1 MIKVDYDEDFMN
13 DSDLVGVGARNFI
26 IIIMVFDR
34 VFFFNDDDDHDHGR
48 LFGCMMHPPES
59 RWCLGR

>member
-1 MIKVDYDEDFMN
+1 MIKVDYDEDFMH

-34 VFFFNDDDDHDHGR
+34 VFFF
-48 LFGCMMHPPES
+48 
-59 RWCLGR
+59 